1 MINNLTIIIYK
12 HYPDVVPS
20 AIKDALETMVT
31 QNVNKDRTVKD
42 NLEYLMNQV
51 SSDPRGKLAQSIIL
65 KAGSNNTNKEE
76 LKPAPN
82 SNLTQEKFK
91 TYTDSEN
98 KFSVRY
104 PPNWRVLEEGLP
116 GSHIEGVENAVAF
129 LPPGEIATS
138 NGFTAFVE
146 IMISHNTPDD
156 TLKTYLQD
164 NIRDIMN
171 EPSLSNLKLEKSNTD
186 GLLSGQPAFVM
197 SYTVDRTVS
206 DGVITVVVKEIGTK
220 VSDDFYYID
229 YVAIEDRADKY
240 ITDAQKIVES
250 FRLLD

>member
-1 MINNLTIIIYK
+1 MINNLTVIMYK
-12 HYPDVVPS
+12 HYPDAVPS
-20 AIKDALETMVT
+20 AIKDTIKTIVT
-31 QNVNKDRTVKD
+31 QYVNEDRTVKD

-51 SSDPRGKLAQSIIL
+51 SSDPRGKLAQSIVL
-65 KAGSNNTNKEE
+65 KAESNSTDKEN
-76 LKPAPN
+76 LKSAPN
-82 SNLTQEKFK
+82 SNSTQEEFK
-91 TYTDSEN
+91 TYLDSEN
-98 KFSVRY
+98 KFSVKY
-104 PPNWRVLEEGLP
+104 PANWKVLEEGLP

-156 TLKTYLQD
+156 TLKTFLQS
-164 NIRDIMN
+164 NIRDILS
-171 EPSLSNLKLEKSNTD
+171 EPSLSNLRLEKSNTD

-197 SYTVDRTVS
+197 SYTVDRTVN

-229 YVAIEDRADKY
+229 YVAIEDRANKY
-240 ITDAQKIVES
+240 LTDAQKIVES
-250 FRLLD
+250 FRLLK